1 MKYISV
7 FKPHLL
13 AIFGFLIVS
22 LLYFYPVL
30 QGKKIYQSDIVHYTG
45 MAKEQN
51 DFRANTNQEPFWTN
65 SAFGG
70 MPTYQLGAKYPHNY
84 VKSLDSVLRFLP
96 RPADYLFLYFLGF
109 YILLSVLKIDPLK
122 AFIGALAFGLSTYLI
137 IILGVGHNAKAH
149 AIAYMPMVIAGVL
162 LVFNKRYIV
171 GGLLTMVAA
180 ALEIQANHFQMT
192 YYLLLLLLIIATYF
206 IFNLIKNKELKDLG
220 KTISVFLIAGIL
232 ALGANASN
240 LLATVEYTKFSTRGD
255 NNLTVG
261 VDGEKLQQNSG
272 MSYDYITEYSY
283 GIAESLNLIAP
294 RLFGGGNSEKLD
306 DKSNVYN
313 FFVGLGA
320 SNQEAKEM
328 AEQAPT
334 YWGNQPIVAAPA
346 YIGIVLFF
354 FAILALFVEKR
365 KIKYVFLVGVIFS
378 LVLSWGKNFPI
389 VTDFFINNI
398 PLYNKFRAVS
408 SIQVLLE
415 ICMPVL
421 AIMGLYS
428 FFKLDKKEQLSA
440 IIKTFGITLGLLVF
454 LLLIKSTFNF
464 AGGNDGYYMQAYGEI
479 GKPYIDALVND
490 RKEMYSADVFKA
502 IMLVV
507 IIFALLWAFI
517 KDKLSQT
524 LAICLIG
531 SIMVLEL
538 FIVDKK
544 YVSSSDFVNAR
555 EVDYPFQATEADL
568 EILKDTDLNYR
579 VFEPSLEMSG
589 ARTSYFHKAIGGYS
603 AVKPQRMQ
611 QLFDYQIA
619 KNNISVL
626 NMLNV
631 KYVIQT
637 TEDRKPIALRNPEA
651 NGNAWFV
658 NKVNFVSTA
667 DQEIKALDSLD
678 SKTEAIINKKDFDT
692 KIKIQANTTDSLA
705 TIKLDSYKPN
715 HLVYTSIN
723 SKDGFAVFSEIY
735 YPKGWIATVDGK
747 EVNQFR
753 ANYVL
758 RAINIPAGKHKVE
771 FKFVPEVVSTGSKI
785 ALFSSLGML
794 LLIIGGIYFQGKNE
808 QFKNLN

>member
-255 NNLTVG
+255 NNLTIG